1 MHKDTHCPMPF
12 VTLAVNPNNWLSRCM
27 MSNKNMGPIE
37 RDAWSNQNFQTLR
50 TNMLAGI
57 WDQNGCHSCW
67 FKERNGQ
74 KSRRQRW
81 REREEQYMGAVDIY
95 KNNLDIHRNIIK
107 HLYMNFNNICNFKC
121 RMCGPH
127 YSNAWIP
134 DHNKIKATN
143 KFKGKIVNNG
153 DTDQNQKQQIDV
165 DKFLQEFGPELGE
178 LNGIWIT
185 GGEPFMD
192 DSVFDFFDK
201 LKKYCDPA
209 QLKVLITTNA
219 SKLDVH
225 KLEQLNGFKRLQIHV
240 SIDATGDLYPYMRG
254 YNYSWSEADAKV
266 KELYD
271 NQKKYN
277 YILSLNGTYQIYNML
292 NLEQFYNWC
301 LQYVDIDYIEH
312 RVLTGPKQLQARHA
326 SDEIKTQALV
336 QLNKLQQRFPNHQYF
351 DDIHKELTAN
361 AIVEWRST
369 FEQWNETL
377 DEIRGETYDYHGQS

>member
-1 MHKDTHCPMPF
+1 MPF

-81 REREEQYMGAVDIY
+81 REREEQYMGAVDVY
-95 KNNLDIHRNIIK
+95 KNNLDIHRNVIK

>member
-1 MHKDTHCPMPF
+1 
-12 VTLAVNPNNWLSRCM
+12 
-27 MSNKNMGPIE
+27 
-37 RDAWSNQNFQTLR
+37 
-50 TNMLAGI
+50 
-57 WDQNGCHSCW
+57 
-67 FKERNGQ
+67 
-74 KSRRQRW
+74 
-81 REREEQYMGAVDIY
+81 
-95 KNNLDIHRNIIK
+95 
-107 HLYMNFNNICNFKC
+107 
-121 RMCGPH
+121 
-127 YSNAWIP
+127 
-134 DHNKIKATN
+134 
-143 KFKGKIVNNG
+143 
-153 DTDQNQKQQIDV
+153 
-165 DKFLQEFGPELGE
+165 
-178 LNGIWIT
+178 
-185 GGEPFMD
+185 MD

-336 QLNKLQQRFPNHQYF
+336 N
-351 DDIHKELTAN
+351 
-361 AIVEWRST
+361 
-369 FEQWNETL
+369 
-377 DEIRGETYDYHGQS
+377 

>member
-81 REREEQYMGAVDIY
+81 REREEQYMGAVDVY
-95 KNNLDIHRNIIK
+95 KNNLDIHRNVIK